1 MSLFKD
7 VRKYM
12 GIRESFITHQVQQ
25 TEEDVIRDMYIEGEI
40 FTIGEE
46 VTDTYTGV
54 TGKIIRRGTNYVT
67 FVAENGETYKK
78 WLYEIE
84 LTEDRTS
91 IRRDRELKQ
100 GSGEKKKNGKMVP
113 NPNSKVYQKEKILMR
128 KDCKI
133 KK

>member
-12 GIRESFITHQVQQ
+12 GIRESFITHQVEQ

-67 FVAENGETYKK
+67 FMSAENGETYKK

-84 LTEDRTS
+84 LSEISDWDTQENK
-91 IRRDRELKQ
+91 L
-100 GSGEKKKNGKMVP
+100 V
-113 NPNSKVYQKEKILMR
+113 
-128 KDCKI
+128 
-133 KK
+133 

>member
-1 MSLFKD
+1 MRAVTSANDFEYDSNLDFLLVFKQAMSLFKD

-25 TEEDVIRDMYIEGEI
+25 TEEDVIRDMYVEGQI

-67 FVAENGETYKK
+67 FMSEDGTTYKK

-84 LTEDRTS
+84 LAEDRLLGYSQTS
-91 IRRDRELKQ
+91 WY
-100 GSGEKKKNGKMVP
+100 EK
-113 NPNSKVYQKEKILMR
+113 EER
-128 KDCKI
+128 
-133 KK
+133 